1 MSVKALQ
8 DYTFTSKYARYLP
21 ELQRR
26 ETWNEAIDR
35 VRDMHIRRYPEIK
48 EEITWAFEQSRQKR
62 VLGSQRALQFG
73 GSAIEKKHSR
83 IFNCI
88 ASYCDRQRFFQEAL
102 WLLLSGCGVGFSV
115 QKHHIAKLP
124 AFSKKCIGRLDIPE
138 SRTHVIVDSI
148 EGWADSV
155 GVLLSSFFGGG
166 DFPEYEG
173 FEVLFDYSQIRPE
186 GAALGSSSG
195 KAPGPKP
202 LQRAL
207 DKAKDLIVS
216 RIASGNERLKSI
228 DAYDIVMHLS
238 DAVLSGGV
246 RRSATICLFSPDDEE
261 MATAKIGNWFIDNP
275 QRGRSNNSA
284 LLLRDKTTK
293 EEFEKLMGYVREFGE
308 PGFVWS
314 DSTEL
319 VVNPCVT
326 ADTIVAVEDGLK
338 SVENLIGEQFSALVD
353 GKSYNS
359 SSKGFWKT
367 GVQDV
372 IELEFSSGRRLR
384 LTQKHELLTENGW
397 KEAGEIS
404 FEENVIINNHRNFLN
419 DSFELNEK
427 DYAKGYC
434 LGHLLGD
441 GNVVDNTSEMK
452 WWGDKKDFYR
462 NDALN
467 LLKCAEWNSVHH
479 KELQEN
485 KSLYSC
491 LQSVELRKFAES
503 KNCLNESKHLD
514 KKAIEGNRSYLAGLV
529 AGYFDAD
536 GTVSV
541 NHKKGCSVRI
551 TSANLENLEN
561 IQIILNYFGVFSKI
575 YNDRYPEG
583 DRLMP
588 NGKKELELYH
598 CNATHE
604 LCIACDSIHQFSKL
618 IPIRNED
625 KINKINEII
634 DGYKRNPNR
643 TSFVDKIVNKRLI
656 GRLPVYDC
664 TIDDVHA
671 FDANG
676 VYAHNCVEIGLYP
689 VDVETGESGWEAC
702 NLCEINGK
710 KCKTPEDFE
719 IACRAAAIIG
729 TCQAGYSDLQYLG
742 PVSKR
747 IIEKEALL
755 GVSITG
761 MMDNPDILFD
771 PALQRKM
778 AHLIIEINEDIA
790 KKIGINPSARI
801 SAIKPAGTTS
811 CILGTASGIHPHHA
825 MRYIR
830 RSQGNYLEAPLQ
842 HFKKTNP
849 LAVERS
855 VWNANGTDEVVAFC
869 IEVPKGA
876 KTKNDID
883 AKTLL
888 EYVKL
893 TQENWVLSGTRLE
906 RCTQPWLTHNV
917 SNTITVHPEEWDL
930 VTDFIYENRKCF
942 CGISLLPISGD
953 KDYPQA
959 PFTAVHTPQEITKM
973 YGDGS
978 LMASGLIVD
987 GLAAFDN
994 NLWKACDAVLG
1005 RGELIAEPVFDI
1017 EAVTPIEQSK
1027 MIAAWQAKTDWIRR
1041 AKQFAE
1047 RYFEDDVREMTFCLK
1062 DVSNWKYWCD
1072 LNREYKEVDYSQMV
1086 EEQDGTKQAAEWA
1099 CSGGSCDIHY
1109 V

>member
-21 ELQRR
+21 ESKRR

-124 AFSKKCIGRLDIPE
+124 AFSKKWVGRLDMPD

-207 DKAKDLIVS
+207 DKAKDLIMS
-216 RIASGNERLKSI
+216 RIASGHERLKTI

-319 VVNPCVT
+319 VVNPCV
-326 ADTIVAVEDGLK
+326 
-338 SVENLIGEQFSALVD
+338 
-353 GKSYNS
+353 
-359 SSKGFWKT
+359 
-367 GVQDV
+367 
-372 IELEFSSGRRLR
+372 
-384 LTQKHELLTENGW
+384 
-397 KEAGEIS
+397 
-404 FEENVIINNHRNFLN
+404 
-419 DSFELNEK
+419 
-427 DYAKGYC
+427 
-434 LGHLLGD
+434 
-441 GNVVDNTSEMK
+441 
-452 WWGDKKDFYR
+452 
-462 NDALN
+462 
-467 LLKCAEWNSVHH
+467 
-479 KELQEN
+479 
-485 KSLYSC
+485 
-491 LQSVELRKFAES
+491 
-503 KNCLNESKHLD
+503 
-514 KKAIEGNRSYLAGLV
+514 
-529 AGYFDAD
+529 
-536 GTVSV
+536 
-541 NHKKGCSVRI
+541 
-551 TSANLENLEN
+551 
-561 IQIILNYFGVFSKI
+561 
-575 YNDRYPEG
+575 
-583 DRLMP
+583 
-588 NGKKELELYH
+588 
-598 CNATHE
+598 
-604 LCIACDSIHQFSKL
+604 
-618 IPIRNED
+618 
-625 KINKINEII
+625 
-634 DGYKRNPNR
+634 
-643 TSFVDKIVNKRLI
+643 
-656 GRLPVYDC
+656 
-664 TIDDVHA
+664 
-671 FDANG
+671 
-676 VYAHNCVEIGLYP
+676 EIGLYP

-761 MMDNPDILFD
+761 MMDNPDILLSLKLTRI
-771 PALQRKM
+771 LQRK
-778 AHLIIEINEDIA
+778 
-790 KKIGINPSARI
+790 
-801 SAIKPAGTTS
+801 
-811 CILGTASGIHPHHA
+811 
-825 MRYIR
+825 
-830 RSQGNYLEAPLQ
+830 
-842 HFKKTNP
+842 
-849 LAVERS
+849 LA
-855 VWNANGTDEVVAFC
+855 
-869 IEVPKGA
+869 
-876 KTKNDID
+876 
-883 AKTLL
+883 
-888 EYVKL
+888 
-893 TQENWVLSGTRLE
+893 
-906 RCTQPWLTHNV
+906 
-917 SNTITVHPEEWDL
+917 
-930 VTDFIYENRKCF
+930 
-942 CGISLLPISGD
+942 
-953 KDYPQA
+953 
-959 PFTAVHTPQEITKM
+959 
-973 YGDGS
+973 
-978 LMASGLIVD
+978 
-987 GLAAFDN
+987 
-994 NLWKACDAVLG
+994 
-1005 RGELIAEPVFDI
+1005 
-1017 EAVTPIEQSK
+1017 
-1027 MIAAWQAKTDWIRR
+1027 
-1041 AKQFAE
+1041 
-1047 RYFEDDVREMTFCLK
+1047 
-1062 DVSNWKYWCD
+1062 
-1072 LNREYKEVDYSQMV
+1072 
-1086 EEQDGTKQAAEWA
+1086 
-1099 CSGGSCDIHY
+1099 
-1109 V
+1109 